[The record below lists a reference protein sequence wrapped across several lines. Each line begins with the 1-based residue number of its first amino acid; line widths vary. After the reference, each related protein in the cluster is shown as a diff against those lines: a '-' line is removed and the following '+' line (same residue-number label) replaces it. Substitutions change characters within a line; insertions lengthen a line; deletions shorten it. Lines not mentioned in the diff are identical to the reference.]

1 MGKVYFVF
9 QEESILG
16 LLKNYAAAGKFGLQ
30 DVEYLQVKDNADYS
44 EKGSVITKDDAV
56 VYVDFQPDCERA
68 RIIAH
73 ELKCPIRW
81 CDEAGLKMI
90 DVKQIFRLDQQAA
103 QAAVEADV
111 DAPFAAGVEF
121 YAKYVCLLS

>member
-1 MGKVYFVF
+1 MGKIYFVF

-44 EKGSVITKDDAV
+44 EKGSVITEDDAV

-73 ELKCPIRW
+73 ELKCPVRW

-103 QAAVEADV
+103 QAAVEADAV
-111 DAPFAAGVEF
+111 APVEEGVEF
-121 YAKYVCLLS
+121 NA

>member
-9 QEESILG
+9 QEDTTLG

-30 DVEYLQVKDNADYS
+30 DVEYLHVKDNADYS

-103 QAAVEADV
+103 PFVGTVV
-111 DAPFAAGVEF
+111 DAPVEEGVEF
-121 YAKYVCLLS
+121 NA

>member
-56 VYVDFQPDCERA
+56 VYVDFQPDCER
-68 RIIAH
+68 
-73 ELKCPIRW
+73 

-121 YAKYVCLLS
+121 NA

>member
-9 QEESILG
+9 QEKSILG

-30 DVEYLQVKDNADYS
+30 DVEYLHVKDNADYS

-111 DAPFAAGVEF
+111 DAPFAAGVELN
-121 YAKYVCLLS
+121 A

>member
-9 QEESILG
+9 QEESTLG

-30 DVEYLQVKDNADYS
+30 DVEYLQVKDSADFS
-44 EKGSVITKDDAV
+44 EKGTVITKDDAV
-56 VYVDFQPDCERA
+56 VYIDFQPDCERA

-81 CDEAGLKMI
+81 CAEDGLKMI
-90 DVKQIFRLDQQAA
+90 DVKKIFRLDQQAD

-111 DAPFAAGVEF
+111 DAPFAEGVEF
-121 YAKYVCLLS
+121 NA

>member
-30 DVEYLQVKDNADYS
+30 DVEYLQVKDSADFS
-44 EKGSVITKDDAV
+44 EKGTVITKDDAV
-56 VYVDFQPDCERA
+56 VYIDFQPDCERA

-73 ELKCPIRW
+73 ELKCPVRW

-103 QAAVEADV
+103 QAAVEADAV
-111 DAPFAAGVEF
+111 APFAQGVELN
-121 YAKYVCLLS
+121 A

>member
-56 VYVDFQPDCERA
+56 VYV
-68 RIIAH
+68 
-73 ELKCPIRW
+73 KCPIRW

-103 QAAVEADV
+103 QAAVEADAV
-111 DAPFAAGVEF
+111 APFAQGVELN
-121 YAKYVCLLS
+121 A

>member
-9 QEESILG
+9 QEKSILG

-121 YAKYVCLLS
+121 NA

>member
-30 DVEYLQVKDNADYS
+30 DVEYMQVKDNADYS

-73 ELKCPIRW
+73 ELKCPVRW

-90 DVKQIFRLDQQAA
+90 DVKQIFRLDQQAGL
-103 QAAVEADV
+103 AVEADEEV
-111 DAPFAAGVEF
+111 APFAQGVELN
-121 YAKYVCLLS
+121 A

>member
-9 QEESILG
+9 QDKS
-16 LLKNYAAAGKFGLQ
+16 LLSLLENYAAAGKFDGY
-30 DVEYLQVKDNADYS
+30 DVVFMRVKDNADFS
-44 EKGSVITKDDAV
+44 EKGTVITKDDAV

-68 RIIAH
+68 RIIAY

-90 DVKQIFRLDQQAA
+90 DIKQIFRLDQQAA

-111 DAPFAAGVEF
+111 DAPFAEGVEF
-121 YAKYVCLLS
+121 NA

>member
-16 LLKNYAAAGKFGLQ
+16 LLKKYAAAGKFGLQ
-30 DVEYLQVKDNADYS
+30 DVEYLQVKDSADFS
-44 EKGSVITKDDAV
+44 EKGTVITKDDAV
-56 VYVDFQPDCERA
+56 VYIDFQPDCERA

-73 ELKCPIRW
+73 ELKCPVRW

-103 QAAVEADV
+103 QAAVEADAV
-111 DAPFAAGVEF
+111 APFAQGVELN
-121 YAKYVCLLS
+121 A